1 MIRTFLQGA
10 MTTALVL
17 CISVINS
24 GCMTLLAGGA
34 ATGAVVANDKRTTGT
49 VIEDQVIEGKTSEF
63 FSSDGELAEKA
74 HINVTSYNQRVL
86 LTGEAPTEE
95 LRKRAGEYANRVAK
109 VRHVFNEIAL
119 ASPSMGINR
128 TNDGLLTTKVKA
140 KLISIKEISSTDI
153 KVVTEAG
160 VVYLMGL
167 IDSTTGDAI
176 AKQVA
181 TIGGITKVVKLFE
194 NSGS

>member
-1 MIRTFLQGA
+1 MIRTLLHCSI
-10 MTTALVL
+10 TTALVICL
-17 CISVINS
+17 SVINS
-24 GCMTLLAGGA
+24 GCVPLLAGGA
-34 ATGAVVANDKRTTGT
+34 ATGAAVANDKRTTGT
-49 VIEDQVIEGKTSEF
+49 VIEDQVIESKASEF

-74 HINVTSYNQRVL
+74 NINVTSYNQRVL
-86 LTGEAPTEE
+86 LTGEAPTDE

-109 VRHVFNEIAL
+109 VHHVFNEIAL
-119 ASPSMGINR
+119 ASPSTGINR

-167 IDSTTGDAI
+167 IDPATGDAI